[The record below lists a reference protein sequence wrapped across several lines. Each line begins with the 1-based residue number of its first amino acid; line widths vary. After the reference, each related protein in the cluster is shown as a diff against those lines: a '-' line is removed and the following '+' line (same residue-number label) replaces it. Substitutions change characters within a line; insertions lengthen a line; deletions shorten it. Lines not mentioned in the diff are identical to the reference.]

1 MKTRLRELREDHDLT
16 QLKCAKI
23 ANISKWYF
31 SMTYLN
37 AERKIFI
44 LSINNGFLLYVT
56 NVKKTY
62 L

>member
-1 MKTRLRELREDHDLT
+1 M
-16 QLKCAKI
+16 QI

-31 SMTYLN
+31 CITYLN
-37 AERKIFI
+37 EERKIFI
-44 LSINNGFLLYVT
+44 LSINNGFVLYVT